1 MSLPTS
7 LWTILLATLLYMA
20 SIDDNVPLFLALLL
34 KGVKTSVRKA
44 YLWFAVNP
52 EMPWVESGINKNAEL
67 NAKTIA
73 KELGLDKNNDWY
85 E

>member
-1 MSLPTS
+1 
-7 LWTILLATLLYMA
+7 MA

-67 NAKTIA
+67 NAKAIA